1 MIKELGLQIFTIR
14 DFMKDE
20 DSIRSSF
27 LKLKEIGYDMG
38 QTAGYF
44 VGAEKYAEI
53 AKETGI
59 KICGTHCAFN
69 ELIAD
74 PDKAM
79 REHEALGTTNIGI
92 GGMPGEAR
100 GDVESLKDFIN
111 KANNFASYI
120 SKFGFKFTYHNHSFE
135 FAKIDGEKRIM
146 DYLVEEFDPN
156 NVSFVLDTYWVQ
168 HGGGDVRA
176 WMEKLAGRIDILH
189 LKDMAVKL
197 DGVPYITEIGQGSIN
212 FDGIIEVAEKIGVK
226 HYVVEQDT
234 CPGDPFESLKISRDY
249 IKSKYMA

>member
-1 MIKELGLQIFTIR
+1 MIKELGLQLYTIR
-14 DFMKDE
+14 DYMQDE
-20 DSIRSSF
+20 NSIRESF
-27 LKLKEIGYDMG
+27 TKLRELGYDIG

-44 VGAEKYAEI
+44 VGAEKFAEI
-53 AKETGI
+53 AKETGL
-59 KICGTHCAFN
+59 KICGTHCGFN

-100 GDVESLKDFIN
+100 VNRAALLEFIN
-111 KANNFASYI
+111 KSNEFAKYVG
-120 SKFGFKFTYHNHSFE
+120 KFGFKFTYHNHSFE
-135 FAKIDGEKRIM
+135 FAKLEGKRIM
-146 DYLVEEFDPN
+146 DDLVEGFDPE

-189 LKDMAVKL
+189 LKDMGMASSQ
-197 DGVPYITEIGQGSIN
+197 YITEIGQGNIN
-212 FDGIIEVAEKIGVK
+212 FDGIIETADKIGVK
-226 HYVVEQDT
+226 YYVVEQDT
-234 CPGDPFESLKISRDY
+234 CPGNPFDSLKISRDY

>member
-1 MIKELGLQIFTIR
+1 MIKELGVQLYTIR
-14 DFMKDE
+14 DHMQDE
-20 DSIRSSF
+20 DSMRSSF
-27 LKLKEIGYDMG
+27 RRLKELGYDVG

-44 VGAEKYAEI
+44 VGAEKFAEI
-53 AKETGI
+53 AKETGL
-59 KICGTHCAFN
+59 KICGTHCGFG

-79 REHEALGTTNIGI
+79 REHELLGTTNIGI

-100 GDVESLKDFIN
+100 ASVEALEDFIE
-111 KANNFASYI
+111 KANKFAAYI
-120 SKFGFKFTYHNHSFE
+120 GKSGFKFTYHNHSFE
-135 FAKIDGEKRIM
+135 FSKLGGKRMM
-146 DYLVEEFDPN
+146 DYLVEGFDPE

-189 LKDMAVKL
+189 LKDMGMAQSQ
-197 DGVPYITEIGQGSIN
+197 YITEIGQGNIN
-212 FDGIIEVAEKIGVK
+212 FDGIIETAEKIGVK

-234 CPGDPFESLKISRDY
+234 CPGDPFDSLKISRDY
-249 IKSKYMA
+249 IKAKYM